1 MFGLTPGAQ
10 FFCCH
15 FSAGALRWQVL
26 ATRRKKKVQV
36 WVSRLI
42 LAVNLYTE
50 HDAEVLVL
58 QTVQLGAVLVA

>member
-15 FSAGALRWQVL
+15 FSAVALRMTAL
-26 ATRRKKKVQV
+26 ATAAQKKVQV

-42 LAVNLYTE
+42 LAVNLDT
-50 HDAEVLVL
+50 
-58 QTVQLGAVLVA
+58 